1 MMDSQKQRL
10 TYLVLAGVFGIAG
23 VVWIISGFL
32 SPRFILYPCI
42 GVVNLGIAYVCKKT
56 AA

>member
-1 MMDSQKQRL
+1 MDSQKQRL